1 MWTSSYGLL
10 ERVSPA
16 YRQFLEGL
24 TVAMAQTSYEQSCR
38 DKQIELYTQ
47 PRGSPRNAGR
57 ALAATH
63 PMVRTNPVTG
73 WKGLFGIGGDFK
85 KVNELLPDESRRLQ
99 DWLLQL
105 VVENHDLQ
113 LRHQWRSPYDI
124 GEQPRGPRLA
134 AADRQTF
141 PFLLPALTTRPL
153 TTGGAL
159 LTGCRSHLGQPS
171 RVSQR
176 HPRPRRPRHAHGPPR
191 RRRGRACLFST
202 ARAS

>member
-24 TVAMAQTSYEQSCR
+24 TVTMAQTAYEQSCR
-38 DKQIELYTQ
+38 DKQIELYTK
-47 PRGSPRNAGR
+47 PRGSPLNVGR

-105 VVENHDLQ
+105 IVENHDLQ

-124 GEQPRGPRLA
+124 GEQPRRRGERRAPGRSPRLA
-134 AADRQTF
+134 VADRQARPLVALYPSSSSF
-141 PFLLPALTTRPL
+141 FLLSPP
-153 TTGGAL
+153 
-159 LTGCRSHLGQPS
+159 
-171 RVSQR
+171 
-176 HPRPRRPRHAHGPPR
+176 HPPV
-191 RRRGRACLFST
+191 T
-202 ARAS
+202 